1 MDKDKEQQARRADIL
16 QRIQGLRL
24 MDDNFMTRVLENRD
38 CAQLVIRLVLDRPD
52 LEVVESR
59 TQYAIKNLQ
68 GRSVQ
73 LDIFA
78 HDAEGKKINVEIQ
91 RDDRGAGAKRARY
104 HASLI
109 DANTS
114 KPGENLE
121 NLLDTYV
128 IFITEHDLYGKGIAV
143 YHIDPIVR
151 ETGELFADGQHIL
164 YVNGAC
170 EDGSAVGKL
179 MEDFRTT
186 EPEKMHYKLLADEVS
201 FYKRDQKG
209 VEIMCRAF
217 EEVRQEGRAE
227 GRAEGDK
234 RRARKVALTMIQAG
248 ESIEKIVAY
257 SGLSEEEVEELL
269 AGQGA

>member
-1 MDKDKEQQARRADIL
+1 M
-16 QRIQGLRL
+16 
-24 MDDNFMTRVLENRD
+24 
-38 CAQLVIRLVLDRPD
+38 
-52 LEVVESR
+52 
-59 TQYAIKNLQ
+59 
-68 GRSVQ
+68 
-73 LDIFA
+73 
-78 HDAEGKKINVEIQ
+78 EIQ

-114 KPGENLE
+114 ESGENLE

-151 ETGELFADGQHIL
+151 ETGELFADRQHIL

-170 EDGSAVGKL
+170 KDRSAVGKL
-179 MEDFRTT
+179 MEDFCTT

-209 VEIMCRAF
+209 TEIMCRAF
-217 EEVRQEGRAE
+217 EEVYQEGYEKGYAE
-227 GRAEGDK
+227 GYAEKGK
-234 RRARKVALTMIQAG
+234 KAAAAMLRAG
-248 ESIEKIVAY
+248 ESFSYVMRFA
-257 SGLSEEEVEELL
+257 GLTKEEVKKLAAALGLPEDDEENYFL
-269 AGQGA
+269 